1 MTKGLTKEEANN
13 ILIEGF
19 LKEIIWIEKILKC

>member
-19 LKEIIWIEKILKC
+19 LKEIIWMKICQ